1 MATHKPVEVDELF
14 GELNLAEE
22 GQKWE
27 VVYTKP
33 KREKKLA
40 EYSKRNE
47 INYFLPLKDS
57 IRKYGNREVK
67 FTKPLFPGYIFIK
80 HSPQQKQKLII
91 SGHIVN
97 FLKVQ
102 DEKSLLKDLQ
112 QIYIGRIQGI
122 DLKKHDFLEKGIK
135 VRIISGSLV
144 GMEGVVSDKNNLNE
158 VILKVNILKQAVS
171 VTVDPQQVKIIRM

>member
-1 MATHKPVEVDELF
+1 MATNKPIEVDELF
-14 GELNLAEE
+14 GELIPAEND
-22 GQKWE
+22 QKWE
-27 VVYTKP
+27 VIYTKP

-40 EYSKRNE
+40 EYSKRNK

-97 FLKVQ
+97 FLRVQ

-112 QIYIGRIQGI
+112 QIYISRTQRY
-122 DLKKHDFLEKGIK
+122 DLRKHEYLEKGIK
-135 VRIISGSLV
+135 VRIIAGSLV
-144 GMEGVVSDKNNLNE
+144 GMEGVVSDKSKLNE

-171 VTVDPQQVKIIRM
+171 VTVDPNQVEIIRK

>member
-14 GELNLAEE
+14 GKLIPAENNE
-22 GQKWE
+22 KWE

-57 IRKYGNREVK
+57 VRKYGNREVK

-80 HSPQQKQKLII
+80 HTIQQKQKLII

-97 FLKVQ
+97 FLKVS

-112 QIYIGRIQGI
+112 QIYIGRTQGI
-122 DLKKHDFLEKGIK
+122 DLKKHEYLEKGIK
-135 VRIISGSLV
+135 VRIVSGPMIGL
-144 GMEGVVSDKNNLNE
+144 EGVVSNKNNLNE

-171 VTVDPQQVKIIRM
+171 VTVDPNQVEIIRR